1 MKNNNISKKGG
12 IYIAVCCFAV
22 LAAAIGYVG
31 RSNDNSSQTK
41 PEDIK
46 KQEIV
51 KNNTSSSQDFK
62 KANNDIEIIVK
73 DYEPVSE
80 EKNNDIEET
89 VMTSKA
95 EEVLET
101 KFLMPVEGTVVCA
114 FSDNEL

>member
-80 EKNNDIEET
+80 EKNNDIE
-89 VMTSKA
+89 
-95 EEVLET
+95 
-101 KFLMPVEGTVVCA
+101 
-114 FSDNEL
+114 